1 MGYSNKCNSDRL
13 FLFLIEFYMDEY
25 VIRIEKFR
33 YNNEQFFFIVHYA
46 YLKLLG
52 LVAFCPDKSMMQTCL

>member
-1 MGYSNKCNSDRL
+1 MGYSNDY
-13 FLFLIEFYMDEY
+13 FFFLIEFYMDEY
-25 VIRIEKFR
+25 VIRIEKL
-33 YNNEQFFFIVHYA
+33 NITTNSFFFIVHYA

>member
-1 MGYSNKCNSDRL
+1 
-13 FLFLIEFYMDEY
+13 MDEY
-25 VIRIEKFR
+25 VIRIEKFK